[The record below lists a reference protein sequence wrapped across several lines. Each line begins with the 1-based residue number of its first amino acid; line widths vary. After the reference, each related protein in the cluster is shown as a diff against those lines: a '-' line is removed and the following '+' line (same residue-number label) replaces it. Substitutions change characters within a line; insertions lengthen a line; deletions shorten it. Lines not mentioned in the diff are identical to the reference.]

1 MKITEILKDSEY
13 KLELF
18 SQKAI
23 EKLEEKIV
31 IKEDK
36 TASNYYATCL
46 VRDKQIK
53 LTPEEIIR
61 QLYLDKLINEYGYPN
76 KCMYRLT
83 RKCQTL

>member
-23 EKLEEKIV
+23 ENLEEKIV
-31 IKEDK
+31 IQEGK
-36 TASNYYATCL
+36 TAPNYYVACL

-53 LTPEEIIR
+53 LTPDR
-61 QLYLDKLINEYGYPN
+61 DYPSALF
-76 KCMYRLT
+76 R
-83 RKCQTL
+83 

>member
-1 MKITEILKDSEY
+1 MSKIREILKDSEY

-36 TASNYYATCL
+36 TAYYATCL

-53 LTPEEIIR
+53 LTPEEISASFI
-61 QLYLDKLINEYGYPN
+61 
-76 KCMYRLT
+76 
-83 RKCQTL
+83 